1 MSNFFKALS
10 NIKRTV
16 ATVQSYKLYYDKNT
30 GKPLFYS
37 MDEVDGDFMVVDKET
52 YVEARYDVYI
62 ENDILIKKVF
72 KDISKLTQHGSETT
86 CHADD
91 ISIISDNGTNW
102 SLRTYDN

>member
-1 MSNFFKALS
+1 
-10 NIKRTV
+10 
-16 ATVQSYKLYYDKNT
+16 
-30 GKPLFYS
+30 
-37 MDEVDGDFMVVDKET
+37 MVVDKAT